1 MSLILYYL
9 TTETKTQ
16 AVKIWTDLERANSI
30 ICPIT
35 ATLTPSFA
43 YITLAADFKTIL
55 VDGSKATDPDNG
67 LHTMT
72 LTVDNQVFPALVAQA
87 KYTFVLDLKACVV
100 NNFVFA

>member
-1 MSLILYYL
+1 MFLILYYL

-72 LTVDNQVFPALVAQA
+72 LTVDN
-87 KYTFVLDLKACVV
+87 
-100 NNFVFA
+100 